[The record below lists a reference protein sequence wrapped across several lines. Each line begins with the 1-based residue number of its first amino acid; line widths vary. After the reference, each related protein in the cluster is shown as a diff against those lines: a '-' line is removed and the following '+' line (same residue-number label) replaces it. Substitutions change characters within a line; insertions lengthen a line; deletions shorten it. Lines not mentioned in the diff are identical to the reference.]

1 MNETPAG
8 EFSPDTRRNIEVELS
23 KLDAA
28 AQGMSVILDAKLK
41 VYDHDP
47 VRILQLKHNDVD
59 KSIHIS
65 ALFRDPS
72 TGDVPGNI
80 TFGFWALASA
90 DINGE
95 RRFWSKKIVE
105 LDVIPDD
112 YAEQLSLFQTCWKFL
127 KPISHQD
134 LKPFGHE
141 NPK

>member
-8 EFSPDTRRNIEVELS
+8 EFSPDTRRNIEIELS

-47 VRILQLKHNDVD
+47 VRILQLKHNDID

-65 ALFRDPS
+65 ALFRNPP
-72 TGDVPGNI
+72 TGDVLGNI
-80 TFGFWALASA
+80 TFGFWVLASA
-90 DINGE
+90 DVKGE
-95 RRFWSKKIVE
+95 RHLWSKKIVE

-112 YAEQLSLFQTCWKFL
+112 YEEQLGLFQTCWKFL
-127 KPISHQD
+127 KPISDKD